1 MQVSDEEKEMRLAL
15 FTTAPPVKAKGLKA
29 TMERIK
35 ALKAGK
41 NAQTSK
47 TAAPLPPPEPGILV
61 YYIY

>member
-41 NAQTSK
+41 NTR
-47 TAAPLPPPEPGILV
+47 TAAPPPPPGTGILV

>member
-41 NAQTSK
+41 NTQ
-47 TAAPLPPPEPGILV
+47 TAAPLPPPETGTLV
-61 YYIY
+61 YYMY